1 MTEGKDTADT
11 RPKLTY
17 FDLRGRAET
26 IRLMLRATRV
36 EFHDHRVVSSEA
48 WSELKL
54 QLPFGRLPLYEATG
68 VYLPESHAISRHLA
82 RSFGWLGADAAMDA
96 RADATQDALAEAQE
110 DLWRFAWV
118 ENYHEIMEPYAAT
131 QLEPRLQRLQAW
143 FEHEGPGAPGRG
155 ARFWVADAPIHV
167 DFLAFVYLD
176 EIDAFFPKTLK
187 CFETLAAFHR
197 CIRTI
202 PAVADYIASGDRPSV
217 FGMGIRGPKV
227 DRRTPVPAGTRF
239 ETPWADPI
247 DL

>member
-118 ENYHEIMEPYAAT
+118 E
-131 QLEPRLQRLQAW
+131 
-143 FEHEGPGAPGRG
+143 HEGPGAPGRG

>member
-1 MTEGKDTADT
+1 MTEGKSTADT

-26 IRLMLRATRV
+26 IRLMLRTMSV
-36 EFHDHRVVSSEA
+36 EFQDHRVVSSEP
-48 WSELKL
+48 WSDLKPL
-54 QLPFGRLPLYEATG
+54 LPFGGLPLYEADG
-68 VYLPESHAISRHLA
+68 VYIPESHAISRHLA
-82 RSFGWLGADAAMDA
+82 RSFGWLGANSAMDA

-118 ENYHEIMEPYAAT
+118 ENYHEVMEPYAAA

-143 FEHEGPGAPGRG
+143 FEHEGPGAPGQG
-155 ARFWVADAPIHV
+155 ARFWVADSPIHV

-176 EIDAFFPKTLK
+176 EIDAFFPKTLNR
-187 CFETLAAFHR
+187 FEALAAFHR
-197 CIRTI
+197 RIGEI
-202 PAVADYIASGDRPSV
+202 PAVADYIASGDRPIV

-227 DRRTPVPAGTRF
+227 DRRTPIPAGTCF
-239 ETPWADPI
+239 ESPWADPI